1 MYSSDSS
8 LGALL
13 GKNAAQT
20 RYILCEELTGRLGG
34 ERFLIDQLQL
44 LELQMEYRTT
54 LSFEGKAAWFC
65 LFYFLLRGDNM
76 STHWHAYGQK
86 GSRNGRIKE
95 REHNCSYTV
104 KPRREKNQRRTLLPT
119 AISKCTTSVYLPTTD
134 HSISLFT
141 HGLFRQ
147 RSSGCWSHP

>member
-1 MYSSDSS
+1 MSFSNSAADMYISDSS

-65 LFYFLLRGDNM
+65 LFYFFIAWRQHVDSLTRLR
-76 STHWHAYGQK
+76 SE
-86 GSRNGRIKE
+86 RI
-95 REHNCSYTV
+95 
-104 KPRREKNQRRTLLPT
+104 
-119 AISKCTTSVYLPTTD
+119 
-134 HSISLFT
+134 
-141 HGLFRQ
+141 
-147 RSSGCWSHP
+147 